1 MAGPAKSQNGAPPCV
16 TNTKTLLA
24 QVFGF
29 ALHVAIAVAAAAAA
43 TWLFVACCLAG
54 G

>member
-29 ALHVAIAVAAAAAA
+29 ALHVAVAAAAA